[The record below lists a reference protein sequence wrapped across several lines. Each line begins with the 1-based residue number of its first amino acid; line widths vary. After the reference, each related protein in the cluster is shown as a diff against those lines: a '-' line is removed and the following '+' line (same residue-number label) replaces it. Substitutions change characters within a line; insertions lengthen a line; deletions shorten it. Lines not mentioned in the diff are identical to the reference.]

1 MSGQKPWGA
10 PGAIPPVPANC
21 PNDVF
26 ENAIR
31 EAGVTEACMWFGYVP
46 DDEFTRETIRVLRE
60 RSGVG
65 AA

>member
-1 MSGQKPWGA
+1 MSGKKPWGA

-26 ENAIR
+26 ENAVR
-31 EAGVTEACMWFGYVP
+31 EIGVVNACVWFGYAP
-46 DDEFTRETIRVLRE
+46 DDKFTTETIRILRE
-60 RSGVG
+60 RSATG